1 MISLRTKDEVTSSAS
16 ERLFAV
22 ADTPEKIANL
32 QPEQVSKLIYP
43 AGFYRTKAKSIVE
56 SARIIVEHHKGR
68 VPNTRDLLIEL
79 PGVGVK
85 TANLTLNL
93 GFGIEAICVDT
104 HVHRISNRLGWIK
117 TTTPDASESALE
129 KVLPKGKWIE
139 VNTLFVGYGQ
149 RVCVPVSPKCDS
161 ECSLEP
167 SCPKVGVT
175 KHR

>member
-1 MISLRTKDEVTSSAS
+1 MISLRTKDDVTSSAS

-22 ADTPEKIANL
+22 AHSPAEMSNL
-32 QPEQVSKLIYP
+32 QPDVVAKLIYP

-56 SARIIVEHHKGR
+56 CSRILVERFDGR
-68 VPNTRDLLIEL
+68 VPDKRAELIEL

-104 HVHRISNRLGWIK
+104 HVHRISNRLGWIE
-117 TTTPDASESALE
+117 TNTPEASESALE
-129 KVLPKGKWIE
+129 RVLPKNKWIE

-149 RVCVPVSPKCDS
+149 KVCAPISPKCES
-161 ECSLEP
+161 ECPLEP
-167 SCPKVGVT
+167 ECPKIGVT